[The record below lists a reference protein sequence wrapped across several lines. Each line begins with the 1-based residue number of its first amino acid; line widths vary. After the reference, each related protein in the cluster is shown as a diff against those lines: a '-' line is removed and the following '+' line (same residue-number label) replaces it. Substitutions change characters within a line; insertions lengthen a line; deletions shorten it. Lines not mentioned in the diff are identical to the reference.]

1 MHLLAFICIRHSG
14 GGAVSP
20 RRLVLTGIV
29 MAAAAFLLGRLT
41 PDPAS
46 LLGVLRNPQQTVDVA
61 GADALLVAV
70 TGLAAWGIWAWGA
83 LGLLLTAASAVPGT
97 VGAAAGSLL
106 RGLLPAAARHGAAL
120 ALGVGVALPVL
131 LAPPGGGARPVLVAG
146 VSETTVP
153 DWPAEQSD
161 EAHVVVRGDCLWDI
175 AAGRLVAP
183 GPGPTNAEI
192 AAAVQAWWSANADVI
207 GPDPDLILPGQ
218 VLRPP
223 P

>member
-1 MHLLAFICIRHSG
+1 M
-14 GGAVSP
+14 SP
-20 RRLVLTGIV
+20 RRPVLTGTV
-29 MAAAAFLLGRLT
+29 MAVAALLLGRLA

-46 LLGVLRNPQQTVDVA
+46 LAEALRSPQQTVDVA
-61 GADALLVAV
+61 GADALLVSV

-106 RGLLPAAARHGAAL
+106 RGLLPAAVRHGAAL

-131 LAPPGGGARPVLVAG
+131 LAPAGGSARPVLAAA
-146 VSETTVP
+146 VSATTVP

-175 AAGRLVAP
+175 AAGRLAAS
-183 GPGPTNAEI
+183 GPGPTNAES
-192 AAAVQAWWSANADVI
+192 AAAVQAWWAVNADVV

-223 P
+223 PS